1 VEIDMRRALTLA
13 AILLVAGV
21 AGAQYKKAPSGQTQS
36 PVQVAAPMRTLDS
49 AKRIHRDE
57 ARKLAQQNKAV
68 FVDIRSKASFEKGH
82 IKGALHIPGSQ
93 LLMRINELP
102 QGKTVITYCA
112 CEKES
117 TAARAVLQLNGRG
130 INDAAALL
138 GGWQEWTANGLPTE
152 K

>member
-1 VEIDMRRALTLA
+1 MRRVLTFA

-21 AGAQYKKAPSGQTQS
+21 AGAQYKKSPAPTAANPLQIT
-36 PVQVAAPMRTLDS
+36 APMGTLDS

-57 ARKLAQQNKAV
+57 ARKLVAQNKAV
-68 FVDIRSKASFEKGH
+68 FVDIRSKASFNKGH

-93 LLMRINELP
+93 ILMRVNELP
-102 QGKTVITYCA
+102 AGKMVITYCA

-130 INDAAALL
+130 IKDAAALL

>member
-1 VEIDMRRALTLA
+1 MRRSFTLA
-13 AILLVAGV
+13 AIVLFAS
-21 AGAQYKKAPSGQTQS
+21 AAAAQYKKS
-36 PVQVAAPMRTLDS
+36 PATGAANPLQITAPMGTLDS

-57 ARKLAQQNKAV
+57 ARKLVAQNKAV
-68 FVDIRSKASFEKGH
+68 FLDIRSKASFDKGH

-102 QGKTVITYCA
+102 PGKTIITYCA

-130 INDAAALL
+130 IKEAAALV
-138 GGWQEWTANGLPTE
+138 GGWHEWTANGLPTE